1 MSVFDFNVYKET
13 HPVQLELV
21 RFIDTM
27 DVEDVVLANREDYK
41 VIDSGEWVVPA
52 GFGSNLNVTYARA
65 DVSEGADMNSRNIA
79 NATVSGISTIG
90 ANLARLSKMVWMEKG
105 RSDAMEVGK
114 ISVISGHGVRAKTS
128 VFKSGES
135 YVEGGLL
142 TIAKETADNANK
154 GRLVLAPAGSGDVV
168 KAVCLAAPQNSADGL
183 LFFELV
189 D

>member
-1 MSVFDFNVYKET
+1 MSVFDFNVYKEN

-21 RFIDTM
+21 RFIDTI
-27 DVEDVVLANREDYK
+27 DVEDVVLENREDYK
-41 VIDSGEWVVPA
+41 VIDSGEWVIPA
-52 GFGSNLNVTYARA
+52 GFGSGLNVTYARA
-65 DVSEGADMNSRNIA
+65 DVLNTGVTGDINSRDLTNV
-79 NATVSGISTIG
+79 NAG

-128 VFKSGES
+128 VFKDGATF
-135 YVEGGLL
+135 VEGGLL
-142 TIAKETADNANK
+142 TIVKETANTVNK
-154 GRLVLAPAGSGDVV
+154 GRVVLAPASGSDVV
-168 KAVCLAAPQNSADGL
+168 KAVCLAAPTNSPDGL

>member
-52 GFGSNLNVTYARA
+52 GFGSGLNVTYARA
-65 DVSEGADMNSRNIA
+65 NVSEGSGLNSRDLSDA
-79 NATVSGISTIG
+79 NVGE
-90 ANLARLSKMVWMEKG
+90 NLVRLSKMVWMEKG

-128 VFKSGES
+128 VFKSGET

-142 TIAKETADNANK
+142 TIAKETAANANQ
-154 GRLVLAPAGSGDVV
+154 GRVVLAPAGSGDVV